1 MRSYLRSLSMT
12 RFYMSLRPI
21 EYGAL
26 PDATLGQRTGYVAM
40 GTYNPTPCPEYST
53 HREER

>member
-1 MRSYLRSLSMT
+1 
-12 RFYMSLRPI
+12 MSLRPI